1 MSPRKTFSGF
11 TPVDVEMQSPTVVS
25 HLQSSHQ
32 KYPVLLPQTSWKMS
46 PCLVKTL
53 RPTVVS
59 GIVKNIGKCFF
70 VLFFFN
76 TKSNLISRGFEKQSQ
91 TAHISSF
98 VATKLSEK
106 WKYSVVSCLL
116 DRCLQ
121 HKSGS
126 CLVKNTQTGRK
137 TARGFTLT
145 NVAMWFECDVI
156 IVDFECRESGFFVPS
171 LQATDRSSGG
181 SWFCSRSSHCDCICI
196 LPLCRTPL
204 TSANDF
210 TSTKSKIIQLCL
222 ELTSTVQKVS
232 EAHT

>member
-1 MSPRKTFSGF
+1 MLKCS
-11 TPVDVEMQSPTVVS
+11 
-25 HLQSSHQ
+25 LQQWSLICSR
-32 KYPVLLPQTSWKMS
+32 L
-46 PCLVKTL
+46 
-53 RPTVVS
+53 
-59 GIVKNIGKCFF
+59 IKNIQFCCHKPAGKCLLVSLKRCVQQWSLASSKILVNVFLF
-70 VLFFFN
+70 CFFFN

-126 CLVKNTQTGRK
+126 YLVKNTQTGRK